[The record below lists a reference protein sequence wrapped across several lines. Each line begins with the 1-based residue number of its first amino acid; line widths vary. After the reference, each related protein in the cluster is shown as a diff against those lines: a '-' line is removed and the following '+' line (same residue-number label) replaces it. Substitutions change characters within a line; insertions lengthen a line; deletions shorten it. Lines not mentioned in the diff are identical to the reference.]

1 MFKGLVDF
9 FKEIFKNDVGIFRP
23 EAKKPSAKWIIYWIF
38 GVILSIVIPTCLV
51 YLEAGQFRWNVF
63 TLIWEDGSNYLYRVG
78 YFLLGLGSNILFLL
92 LGYLNTYHINGDRQ
106 LLDDK
111 KVLRVLVAI
120 GYSIFIVCFIIA
132 NIMY

>member
-1 MFKGLVDF
+1 MFKELVDF

-23 EAKKPSAKWIIYWIF
+23 EAKKPSAKWIVYWIF
-38 GVILSIVIPTCLV
+38 GVILSIVIPACLV

-63 TLIWEDGSNYLYRVG
+63 TLIWEDGTNYLYRAG

-111 KVLRVLVAI
+111 KVLRALVAI